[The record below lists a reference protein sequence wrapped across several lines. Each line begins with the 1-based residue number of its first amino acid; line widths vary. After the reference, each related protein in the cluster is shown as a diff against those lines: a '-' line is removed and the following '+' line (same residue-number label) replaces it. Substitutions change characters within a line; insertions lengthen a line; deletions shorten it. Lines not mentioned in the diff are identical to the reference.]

1 MDNKKFKKGLFD
13 SSDNVE
19 ETTET
24 IDVETVEEVKTIYGV
39 VSSCGKLN
47 VRKEPSIVPNN
58 IIRILDLGTFV
69 TVDVENSTEDF
80 YKICCSDGLE
90 GYCMRDFITIND

>member
-1 MDNKKFKKGLFD
+1 MDNKKFKRGLFD

-19 ETTET
+19 ETTEP
-24 IDVETVEEVKTIYGV
+24 VVEETVEEVKPIYGV

-47 VRKEPSIVPNN
+47 VRKEPSIGPNN
-58 IIRILDLGTFV
+58 VIRILDLGTFV

-90 GYCMRDFITIND
+90 GYCMRDFVTIND